1 MLENE
6 IENYFMFFKLCQ
18 RTLQIFIR
26 KYKIILYDPK
36 SSIFKKDSKE
46 NNLKMLSPLRY
57 VENRWLS
64 LGSCLKRIIELSNS
78 LILYTRAEPKFTGVS
93 SSTYKNFTE
102 QLENKVFRLK
112 NNLRQDLLKGIS

>member
-1 MLENE
+1 MT
-6 IENYFMFFKLCQ
+6 Q
-18 RTLQIFIR
+18 RVAFL
-26 KYKIILYDPK
+26 KKIQ
-36 SSIFKKDSKE
+36 KE

-64 LGSCLKRIIELSNS
+64 LGSWLKRIIELWDS
-78 LILYTRAEPKFTGVS
+78 LILYTKAEPKFTGVS